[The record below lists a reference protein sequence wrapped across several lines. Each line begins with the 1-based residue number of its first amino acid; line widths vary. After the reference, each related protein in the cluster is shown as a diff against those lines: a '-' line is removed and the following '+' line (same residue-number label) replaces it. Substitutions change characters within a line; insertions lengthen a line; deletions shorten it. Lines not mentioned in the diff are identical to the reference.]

1 MSALSFVVVDFTL
14 KLFLLYRYK
23 LHFASLFRVSKM
35 YFSSCM
41 GAIRGGFSHL
51 VGIRKER
58 NHQEELSV
66 DESVILQMIFE
77 NWDREG

>member
-1 MSALSFVVVDFTL
+1 
-14 KLFLLYRYK
+14 
-23 LHFASLFRVSKM
+23 M
-35 YFSSCM
+35 YFSSCT
-41 GAIRGGFSHL
+41 GAIRDGFSHL

-66 DESVILQMIFE
+66 DEIVILQMIFE